1 MERLNAKYWENRY
14 DQQTAGWDL
23 GQCSPPLKAYIDQ
36 LRNKQLEILIPGCGN
51 AHEAHYL
58 LTNGFTNITLID
70 IAENLVNKL
79 QTQFE
84 HTPVKVLNKDFFD
97 LEGQFELILE
107 QTFFCAIS
115 PEQRKTYVNKA
126 ADLLKVEGKL
136 VGLLFDKVFDAD
148 GPPFGG
154 TRTEYKEL
162 FANQFELKTL
172 ETAYNSIKPR
182 ENSEVFI
189 NFIKK

>member
-1 MERLNAKYWENRY
+1 MEQLNARYWENRY

-36 LRNKQLEILIPGCGN
+36 LENKQLEILIPGCGN

-58 LTNGFTNITLID
+58 LKGGFTNITLID

-79 QTQFE
+79 KTQFE
-84 HTPVKVLNKDFFD
+84 HTPIKVLNKNFFD
-97 LEGQFELILE
+97 LEGQFDLIME
-107 QTFFCAIS
+107 QTFFCAID
-115 PEQRKTYVNKA
+115 PKQRKTYVNKV
-126 ADLLKVEGKL
+126 ADLLKPQGKL
-136 VGLLFDKVFDAD
+136 VGLLFDKVFEAD

-154 TRTEYKEL
+154 TRAEYKEL
-162 FANQFELKTL
+162 FGSKFELKTL

>member
-1 MERLNAKYWENRY
+1 MEQLNAKYWENRY
-14 DQQTAGWDL
+14 GQQTTGWDL

-36 LRNKQLEILIPGCGN
+36 LENKQLEILIPGCGN

-58 LTNGFTNITLID
+58 LKNGFTHITLID

-79 QTQFE
+79 KAQFE
-84 HTPVKVLNKDFFD
+84 HTPVQVLNKDFFD
-97 LEGQFELILE
+97 LEGQFDLILE
-107 QTFFCAIS
+107 QTFFCAID
-115 PEQRKTYVNKA
+115 PKQRKTYVNKV
-126 ADLLKVEGKL
+126 ADLLKPQGKL
-136 VGLLFDKVFDAD
+136 VGLLFDKVFEAD

-154 TRTEYKEL
+154 TRAEYKEL
-162 FANQFELKTL
+162 FGNQFELKTL

>member
-1 MERLNAKYWENRY
+1 MEQLNARYWENRY

-36 LRNKQLEILIPGCGN
+36 LENKQLEILIPGCGN

-58 LTNGFTNITLID
+58 LKGGFTNITLID

-79 QTQFE
+79 KTQFE
-84 HTPVKVLNKDFFD
+84 HTPIKVLNKNFFD
-97 LEGQFELILE
+97 LEGQFDLIME
-107 QTFFCAIS
+107 QTFFCAID
-115 PEQRKTYVNKA
+115 PKQRKTYVNKA
-126 ADLLKVEGKL
+126 ADLLKPQGKL
-136 VGLLFDKVFDAD
+136 VGLLFDKVFEAD

-154 TRTEYKEL
+154 TRAEYKEL
-162 FANQFELKTL
+162 FGSKFELKTL